1 MISPF
6 VVVATCASMPQ
17 FRHESVYSVRI
28 LSLLML
34 SAMPGMLGRN
44 AAASIDL
51 NSCNEVLFED
61 TVIILVEVVLET
73 LSICL
78 VGLILSCSKRFV
90 QVPKLPWEVGAGQAI
105 EMSVTF
111 SHRFQMNMQYAND
124 HRFQMNMQYANDGLR
139 LNFTHCW

>member
-6 VVVATCASMPQ
+6 VVVATCASIPQ

-51 NSCNEVLFED
+51 NSCNEDLFED
-61 TVIILVEVVLET
+61 TTVIILVEVVLET

-78 VGLILSCSKRFV
+78 VGLILSCNKRFV

-111 SHRFQMNMQYAND
+111 SHRFQMNM
-124 HRFQMNMQYANDGLR
+124 
-139 LNFTHCW
+139 

>member
-51 NSCNEVLFED
+51 NSCNEV
-61 TVIILVEVVLET
+61 
-73 LSICL
+73 
-78 VGLILSCSKRFV
+78 
-90 QVPKLPWEVGAGQAI
+90 
-105 EMSVTF
+105 
-111 SHRFQMNMQYAND
+111 
-124 HRFQMNMQYANDGLR
+124 
-139 LNFTHCW
+139 